1 MTSLLDILRE
11 IEPDAGWEAVPCV
24 EYVRSPSAEAY
35 LHRDRTLRTWC
46 AVLVNPDCYTRVE
59 ALHDDARTA
68 VRMALAGYRA
78 KEKT

>member
-11 IEPDAGWEAVPCV
+11 IEPDVGWEAVPGV
-24 EYVRSPSAEAY
+24 K
-35 LHRDRTLRTWC
+35 
-46 AVLVNPDCYTRVE
+46 
-59 ALHDDARTA
+59 ALHDEARTA